1 MWLLFWH
8 SFWQLAFSLAC
19 AQAQACSNAS
29 PACDRVW
36 CPQPRQAGRG
46 VDEEKE
52 EKKEEKELRLCKS
65 RDPYLAG
72 GEERNQS
79 KKNGRGSKTSQ
90 RPLCHKE
97 AARGTRCRRCRD
109 QENPAACIGSRPEA
123 GQVGNG
129 GAASSGGAIARCEML
144 ELELELQEEKG
155 QHGLEA
161 EAPEVTTSS
170 SQSPPFA

>member
-1 MWLLFWH
+1 MH
-8 SFWQLAFSLAC
+8 PQLAIGFGAHSHDKLAEEWTRRRKRRRRRRNW
-19 AQAQACSNAS
+19 AFVNLETHIWQ
-29 PACDRVW
+29 V
-36 CPQPRQAGRG
+36 GKRG
-46 VDEEKE
+46 IK
-52 EKKEEKELRLCKS
+52 
-65 RDPYLAG
+65 A
-72 GEERNQS
+72 

-90 RPLCHKE
+90 RPFCHKA

-109 QENPAACIGSRPEA
+109 QENPTACIGSRPEA

-129 GAASSGGAIARCEML
+129 GAASAGGAIARCEMV
-144 ELELELQEEKG
+144 ELELELQEEKR